1 MAESGTVRPRVCEFP
16 APARQCPARARG
28 AFAAALPALVG
39 VWALAALYL
48 SLGPSL
54 AAQLLHSKNLLW
66 GGVLIFLLTGLGAAA
81 SAAVARKSPSG
92 VMLGGC
98 VTLIAGA

>member
-1 MAESGTVRPRVCEFP
+1 
-16 APARQCPARARG
+16 
-28 AFAAALPALVG
+28 
-39 VWALAALYL
+39 VWALAAFYL

-54 AAQLLHSKNLLW
+54 AARLLHSKNLLW

-81 SAAVARKSPSG
+81 SAALARKSPSG

-98 VTLIAGA
+98 ITLIVGALLTFVSIETGTSAVLFLGTAVAGLGFG